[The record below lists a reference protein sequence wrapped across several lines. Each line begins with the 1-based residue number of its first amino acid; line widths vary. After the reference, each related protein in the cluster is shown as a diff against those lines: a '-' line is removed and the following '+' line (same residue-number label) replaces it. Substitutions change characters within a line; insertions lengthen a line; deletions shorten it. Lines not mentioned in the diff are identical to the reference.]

1 MVTSKPTT
9 STTTVSPT
17 PQQIAEGKARA
28 GGQTATSEQLVD
40 KVSPQAKQAGD
51 GVEKTKKTA
60 NKKIGLIGVPI
71 DTEIVVGQGADQP
84 PQFAGGKPVPG
95 APITKK
101 VKYAKGD
108 GQTYFL
114 TLSNKD
120 KAALLYKL
128 SQIPGVYG
136 KGQAP
141 TTDYISNLLA
151 QGNVAI
157 RPVDAEALENVMK
170 YADTVGESV
179 TVSVDKLYQQPKF
192 AQQFFAIKTTAP
204 KKVKVTPE
212 LALNAEITAAF
223 QDYLDLPIDAKIA
236 KKYSSAVNAAEKQ
249 RGGALTSL
257 ERNNILLGPVQQ
269 KAADVFKDSVAAGD
283 STLLEKGALG
293 GAFRKLRAAYTEFG
307 VPVTDKKLYTEAI
320 DSVRST
326 QAMNNIM
333 NRIQTQAE
341 IAFPAIK
348 DYIKGGM
355 SVRDALA
362 SHISM
367 YSTILGI
374 PENQVKISDVASVA
388 AGDKLIG
395 LPDWKKTLFADPRF
409 KQSDTYQQLKIS
421 DARSLFRNFIG
432 QVGNGYT
439 RRCCRTTQNC

>member
-40 KVSPQAKQAGD
+40 KASPQAKQAGD

-355 SVRDALA
+355 SVRDAL
-362 SHISM
+362 I
-367 YSTILGI
+367 
-374 PENQVKISDVASVA
+374 
-388 AGDKLIG
+388 
-395 LPDWKKTLFADPRF
+395 
-409 KQSDTYQQLKIS
+409 
-421 DARSLFRNFIG
+421 
-432 QVGNGYT
+432 
-439 RRCCRTTQNC
+439 